1 MAASDDEIEGID
13 ADYRLAWK
21 ATDEICVEGTLRDET
36 LQQLLAR
43 HGNTMTRKII
53 LIISWFNLLSCF
65 INGCRVPLE
74 TSDKIGNES
83 APVG

>member
-1 MAASDDEIEGID
+1 
-13 ADYRLAWK
+13 
-21 ATDEICVEGTLRDET
+21 
-36 LQQLLAR
+36 
-43 HGNTMTRKII
+43 MTRKII